1 MHSHDLFIIFHLQ
14 TFPVIPTLV
23 CEKSV
28 ASVGDIMPGQ
38 CTPYQKLWT
47 MKCLNEGIKTSE
59 IWIDLLNFFFTN
71 SIFLLTFLPSLY
83 SKIKLAGRKHIMSEN
98 GYFF

>member
-71 SIFLLTFLPSLY
+71 SIFFVDIFAIT
-83 SKIKLAGRKHIMSEN
+83 IQ
-98 GYFF
+98 